1 MHNIA
6 LKVNNNAYE
15 HLIYFLSNL
24 KDDVEVIKDELVS
37 KKMIDDEFKI
47 NEDYCQE
54 MADKIKLGNI
64 NDFKPIDDVDVHI
77 KELMNAIS

>member
-24 KDDVEVIKDELVS
+24 KDDIELVKDEIVTKSAEENEYSEELLS
-37 KKMIDDEFKI
+37 RIDDLENGKATILTRDEIFNGI
-47 NEDYCQE
+47 
-54 MADKIKLGNI
+54 
-64 NDFKPIDDVDVHI
+64 
-77 KELMNAIS
+77 

>member
-24 KDDVEVIKDELVS
+24 KDDVEVIKDEIVS
-37 KKMIDDEFKI
+37 KSIENDEFS
-47 NEDYCQE
+47 
-54 MADKIKLGNI
+54 
-64 NDFKPIDDVDVHI
+64 
-77 KELMNAIS
+77 KELLSRMDDLKDGKAKILTRSEIFDDL

>member
-24 KDDVEVIKDELVS
+24 KDDVEVIKDEIVS
-37 KKMIDDEFKI
+37 QSTEDDELTQELLSRMDDLKNGKAKI
-47 NEDYCQE
+47 LTRDEIFD
-54 MADKIKLGNI
+54 
-64 NDFKPIDDVDVHI
+64 
-77 KELMNAIS
+77 AI